1 MIDPFDGHKWK
12 GRQKHCAI
20 CGKVFEKKVDNH
32 KYCWDCTVTVYPYRT
47 ILMKMDQWA
56 VKLKRE
62 LDQSGNPQSWR
73 RGDPLE
79 GLRPGIRRRIQNG
92 TIRLV

>member
-12 GRQKHCAI
+12 GRQKHCVI
-20 CGKVFEKKVDNH
+20 CGKVFEKKTENH
-32 KYCWDCTVTVYPYRT
+32 KYCWNCTQEVYAGRG
-47 ILMKMDQWA
+47 IANKLSQWA